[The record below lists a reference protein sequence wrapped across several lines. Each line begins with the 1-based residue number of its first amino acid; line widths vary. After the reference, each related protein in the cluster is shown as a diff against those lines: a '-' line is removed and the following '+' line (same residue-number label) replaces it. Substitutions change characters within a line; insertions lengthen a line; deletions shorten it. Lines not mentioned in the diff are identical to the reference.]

1 MYWCANRSTTSI
13 SHRSQLPRSSA
24 MFNKLKSFSEDV
36 AKSINEIQGGDS
48 LRRNNDI
55 LQQLK
60 NGSGLLNSKTPD
72 LADLTQPQDENP
84 GSETANSEPTE
95 KAENETSVSDGPLK
109 DIDLESLPVAV
120 RSKLKKFLKYEEK
133 YPVLLDAYKTEKR
146 KSELVAVFEKVLQ
159 ENTPVTSIADAKS
172 LLDYLGSLNE
182 KNLLLDSEL
191 RKKTSESTELKNST
205 SDLVKKVSDLEK
217 TLKYAEERLSESA
230 KEKESLANDLRK
242 ASEQAES
249 TDSSLETVEKSQYLK
264 LEKDLEDL
272 KKQLAESKDRDHDGF
287 EKQEGVSSTDFEKAK
302 TDLAV
307 ANNALEQSRQK
318 ETELKTSL
326 DVSRQTELDLKA
338 SLEETERKL
347 ENFAL
352 TESQVKKLQEEIAS
366 LKSAEELILNENAN
380 QKVMKEN
387 AERKALDLAEE
398 VQKLAKEITELKS
411 GNEKSLIDAATI
423 RAEKS
428 ELLEQQKKS
437 TKEIGELTKKIEF
450 IKNLEVEAHKDL
462 EAHKSKLKA
471 LQGDLEAEKSSHK
484 DSLDC
489 VERLEAEIKALKE
502 NLVAQKEVTDL
513 TDSSLADTE
522 IANLKRELAAA
533 LSSSK
538 NETNLGNRK
547 GKKKGNSQGN
557 GNQDAVKLRR
567 QISDLETSHQEQIRE
582 LNAAGTERDAET
594 KKIQQSYEA
603 LLVDHETLRNE
614 HESFKGRHQDIV
626 TKHHEVQK
634 QVGDIEGKFEEAQQ
648 KVRNLEGEHG
658 GVLKKYGDIKN
669 THEELQQEHEL
680 LKKKHQTLN
689 RDLQLKTEEVDD
701 LRDQLKDLGNDLV
714 EAKDQLKAQLSTKG
728 PSAELEELK
737 DKVGVLSEE
746 SKTLNN
752 AQLAL
757 QEKIK
762 GLESENAALEE
773 KAKAA
778 EKDEGIAREEAKL
791 ASKAK
796 TQIERSLS
804 EAKTKLAEAEK
815 LLEKKIEEAKNSEQD
830 LIRTQRDAEKLQKD
844 NAEQAAK
851 LRKNVQTLESSLA
864 VKSKELESII
874 SEKQKL
880 SERIT
885 ELSKFKS
892 TDSSLKLEIASLQ
905 LSISHKD
912 ELIKDLRHAEESR
925 RKERDE
931 LDNTL
936 ATLRA
941 NNNDLM
947 RANKELVSEKSTLI
961 NKQEITFERNS
972 SLSAEL
978 SQLQVSKQKVTGEL
992 EALQLKFDG
1001 LVKQR
1006 ANSAD
1011 ELQGYKQL
1019 HDEIAMK
1026 AKEAQGRIENLED
1039 ELLETRNLLQERTR
1053 ESSMIRKLLMEA
1065 EEQSDIKSAD
1075 LKNEIRTLNAE
1086 RDEAEANLHNALKK
1100 RSRELD
1106 DVKELLVRKL
1116 AKLAELETKC
1126 VEFEEKIKT
1135 SAPSET
1141 NGADN
1146 KSQMLANTVTEL
1158 QESLSALT
1166 ARVKEYESMNRMLKK
1181 LNEELTLKF
1190 ERLLK
1195 NYKHVTQQY
1204 RQMQSQALAKPAREP
1219 EESAPKKD
1227 GPDTNIAYIKNVL
1240 LGFLEHKDNRE
1251 QLLPVVKMLLQLDK
1265 SEEKKVMAALR

>member
-1 MYWCANRSTTSI
+1 
-13 SHRSQLPRSSA
+13 

-48 LRRNNDI
+48 LRRNNDA

-72 LADLTQPQDENP
+72 LADLTQPQDENS

-95 KAENETSVSDGPLK
+95 KTGNETVSSDGPLK

-146 KSELVAVFEKVLQ
+146 KSELVAIFEKVLQ

-172 LLDYLGSLNE
+172 LLEYLGSLNE

-191 RKKTSESTELKNST
+191 RKISSESIALKNST
-205 SDLVKKVSDLEK
+205 SDLEKKILDLEK
-217 TLKYAEERLSESA
+217 TLKYAEQKLSESA
-230 KEKESLANDLRK
+230 KEKESILNDLKK

-249 TDSSLETVEKSQYLK
+249 ADSTIDTVEKSQYLK
-264 LEKDLEDL
+264 LEQDLEDL
-272 KKQLAESKDRDHDGF
+272 RKQLAESKERENDGSQT
-287 EKQEGVSSTDFEKAK
+287 QESISSTDFEKAK
-302 TDLAV
+302 TDLES
-307 ANNALEQSRQK
+307 ANTALEKSREN
-318 ETELKTSL
+318 ETKLKSSL
-326 DVSRQTELDLKA
+326 DVSHQTELDLRA

-347 ENFAL
+347 ENFAQ
-352 TESQVKKLQEEIAS
+352 TESQVKKLEEEIAT
-366 LKSAEELILNENAN
+366 LKAAEEVI
-380 QKVMKEN
+380 QKESINYKLERDN
-387 AERKALDLAEE
+387 AERKALDLTTKVEN
-398 VQKLAKEITELKS
+398 LAKKIALLASDNDKLLT
-411 GNEKSLIDAATI
+411 DVATLQG
-423 RAEKS
+423 EKS
-428 ELLEQQKKS
+428 ELLEKQKKS
-437 TKEIGELTKKIEF
+437 THEIGELTKKIKSFE
-450 IKNLEVEAHKDL
+450 NLEVETLKEL
-462 EAHKSKLKA
+462 EALKSKLNA
-471 LQGDLEAEKSSHK
+471 LLEELEAEKSSKK
-484 DSLDC
+484 DSTEW
-489 VERLEAEIKALKE
+489 VRSLETEIETLKE
-502 NLVAQKEVTDL
+502 KLAQQKEITES
-513 TDSSLADTE
+513 TDSSPAETE
-522 IANLKRELAAA
+522 IANLKKQLAEATAA
-533 LSSSK
+533 LSSNKSD
-538 NETNLGNRK
+538 TNLGNRK

-557 GNQDAVKLRR
+557 QDAEKLRR
-567 QISDLETSHQEQIRE
+567 QITDLEASHQEKLLE
-582 LNAAGTERDAET
+582 LNAAGLERDAET
-594 KKIQQSYEA
+594 EKLKHSYQA
-603 LLVDHETLRNE
+603 LLTDHENLKSE
-614 HESFKGRHQDIV
+614 HESFKEHHQEIT
-626 TKHHEVQK
+626 TKHDEVQK
-634 QVGDIEGKFEEAQQ
+634 QLGDIQGKLEESQE
-648 KVRNLEGEHG
+648 KIRGLEGEHG
-658 GVLKKYGDIKN
+658 DVLKEYEAFKN
-669 THEELQQEHEL
+669 THDEFQREHEL
-680 LKKKHQTLN
+680 LKKKHQALSRN
-689 RDLQLKTEEVDD
+689 LELKTEEVDD

-714 EAKDQLKAQLSTKG
+714 EAKDQLKAQLSTNESSG
-728 PSAELEELK
+728 EVEELK
-737 DKVGVLSEE
+737 EKVRVLSEE
-746 SKTLNN
+746 SKSLNT
-752 AQLAL
+752 AQLLL
-757 QEKIK
+757 QEKMK
-762 GLESENAALEE
+762 RLGSENAALEE
-773 KAKAA
+773 KAKAS
-778 EKDEGIAREEAKL
+778 EKSEEAAKHEMNL
-791 ASKAK
+791 AFEAK
-796 TQIERSLS
+796 TKIERSLT
-804 EAKTKLAEAEK
+804 EAKAKLAETEK

-830 LIRTQRDAEKLQKD
+830 LIRTQQDTDKLKKD
-844 NAEQAAK
+844 NVEQMAK
-851 LRKNVQTLESSLA
+851 LRKNVQNVESSLA
-864 VKSKELESII
+864 AKSKELESML

-931 LDNTL
+931 LNNTL

-947 RANKELVSEKSTLI
+947 RANKELVSEKSALI

-978 SQLQVSKQKVTGEL
+978 SQLQVSKQKVTSEL

-1001 LVKQR
+1001 FVKQR
-1006 ANSAD
+1006 ASSAD

-1100 RSRELD
+1100 RSRELE
-1106 DVKELLVRKL
+1106 DVKELLGRKL
-1116 AKLAELETKC
+1116 VKLAELEARCT
-1126 VEFEEKIKT
+1126 EFEEKIKS
-1135 SAPSET
+1135 SAHSEP
-1141 NGADN
+1141 NGVDS
-1146 KSQMLANTVTEL
+1146 KDQMLANTVTEL

-1166 ARVKEYESMNRMLKK
+1166 SRVKEYENMNRMLKK

-1204 RQMQSQALAKPAREP
+1204 RQMQSLAQAKLAREP
-1219 EESAPKKD
+1219 EESVPKKD

-1251 QLLPVVKMLLQLDK
+1251 QLLPVVKMLLQLDE